1 MELKDYQTKILEYL
15 DAYLGELQ
23 SQKSEKSDYFEFQK
37 SKGKEAVPP
46 EQSDYCQLAW
56 ESVKAKVAIPLRKD
70 KNGSATPSTYTVR
83 KDGLGRNIPNICF
96 KVPTGGGKTL
106 MAAAALQRINQ
117 DYFKRNNGFIL
128 WIVPSDTIYTQ
139 TSKQL
144 RNKEHPYRQV
154 LDRASGGRTVI
165 LEKGDRFTAQDVE
178 NNLCVMLLM
187 LQSGNRQNK
196 DALKMFQ
203 DSGKFES
210 FFPALDDYNANKSV
224 LAAVPN
230 LDVVGLADGGVVN
243 GLTIKHSLGNV
254 MRLLRPIAIFDEGHR
269 GASQL
274 AQDTVNGFNAS
285 FILELSATPKEHSN
299 VLINVGG
306 QELKKEQMIKLPINV
321 IPYDQENWQHTL
333 NQAHAKLAELD
344 KASSKYQAVAGKYIR
359 PIMVIKAEPKKK
371 GETYDHVADIK
382 AYLMKRLNV
391 LEDEIRIKL
400 ADDDELGDTDL
411 FDKLCPVRYIITK
424 DALKEGWDCSFAYV
438 LAILSNS
445 KSETALT
452 QFIGRVLRQPYATE
466 TNIPALNQCY
476 VYCDNA
482 DVNDAAQAIKTGLED
497 EGMGDVSDQIVAGN
511 GQAAGKEKTTLKRHA
526 KYQGAKIFLPSL
538 NVVRDGKPSSFDY
551 YADVLAE
558 IQWDDYTFAP
568 QGGLVLA
575 DKEAMDF
582 QSLKVDWQ
590 RGETGKLDFEHGGRQ
605 SEQVTNEI
613 NLTLMVSQL
622 MDKVPNAWQAYRII
636 ADVLGKLREQKNSD
650 AKIALNSVFIVEEIK
665 KDAFRW
671 MLEQS
676 EAIFRRKLDV
686 GVIFLR
692 LLATPYDKLNWRMAE
707 TVEVSHNLNE
717 NSVTWDKSLFQPQY
731 PSSYNGLEKPV
742 ALAINNKDVV
752 EWWHRLAVK
761 GTEYCLLGWKREK
774 IYPDFLVKLDTGKD
788 GIDRLYFIESKG
800 DQLEGNK
807 DTDYKRKL
815 FETINAALSGNAKP
829 MGEFKLADAKEKISF
844 HMVFEG
850 SWENEI
856 NKLLAA

>member
-1 MELKDYQTKILEYL
+1 MELKDYQIKVLDYL
-15 DAYLGELQ
+15 DSYLGELQ
-23 SQKSEKSDYFEFQK
+23 TQKSEKQDYFAFQK
-37 SKGKEAVPP
+37 HKGKDAVHP
-46 EQSDYCQLAW
+46 EQSDYCQQAW
-56 ESVKAKVAIPLRKD
+56 EALKAKMAVHR
-70 KNGSATPSTYTVR
+70 STYTVR
-83 KDGLGRNIPNICF
+83 KDGMGRNIPNVCF

-106 MAAAALQRINQ
+106 LAAAALQRINQ
-117 DYFKRNNGFIL
+117 DYFKRNNGFVL

-154 LDRASGGRTVI
+154 LDRASGGRTII
-165 LEKGDRFTAQDVE
+165 LEKGDRFTAQDAQD
-178 NNLCVMLLM
+178 NLCVMLLM
-187 LQSGNRQNK
+187 LQSSNRQNK

-210 FFPALDDYNANKSV
+210 FFPALDDYNANKAA

-230 LDVVGLADGGVVN
+230 LDVVGLADGHTVVS
-243 GLTIKHSLGNV
+243 GLTVKHSLGNV

-306 QELKKEQMIKLPINV
+306 KELKKEQMIKLPINV
-321 IPYDQENWQHTL
+321 IPYEKPNWQHTL
-333 NQAHAKLAELD
+333 NQAHAKLSELG
-344 KASSKYQAVAGKYIR
+344 KAAARYQADAGKYIR
-359 PIMVIKAEPKKK
+359 PLMVIKAEPKKK
-371 GETYDHVADIK
+371 GETYDHVADVK
-382 AYLMKRLNV
+382 DYLMKNLNV

-400 ADDDELGDTDL
+400 ADNNELGDEDL
-411 FDKLCPVRYIITK
+411 FDRLCPVRYIITK

-438 LAILSNS
+438 LSILSNS

-452 QFIGRVLRQPYATE
+452 QFIGRVLRQPYAQE
-466 TNIPALNQCY
+466 TTIPALNQCF

-482 DVNDAAQAIKTGLED
+482 DVNSAALGIKKGLEE
-497 EGMGDVSDQIVAGN
+497 EGMGDVSDQIVVGS
-511 GQAAGKEKTTLKRHA
+511 GQAMGKEKATLKRQA

-538 NVVRDGKPSSFDY
+538 NVVRDGKPVPFDY
-551 YADVLAE
+551 YADILGDVR
-558 IQWDDYTFAP
+558 WDDYAFAALD
-568 QGGLVLA
+568 GLVLA

-582 QSLKVDWQ
+582 QSLKVDWAKD
-590 RGETGKLDFEHGGRQ
+590 ETGQFDFDKGQRQ

-636 ADVLGKLREQKNSD
+636 EGVLAKLRAKKNSD
-650 AKIALNSVFIVEEIK
+650 AKIALNAVFIVEEIK

-676 EAIFRRKLDV
+676 EIIFRRKLDD

-692 LLATPYDKLNWRMAE
+692 LLATPFEKLNWQMAE
-707 TVEVSHNLNE
+707 TVEVPCNVNE
-717 NSVTWDKSLFQPQY
+717 SPVALTKSMFHPQY
-731 PSSYNGLEKPV
+731 RSNYNGLEYPV

-761 GTEYCLLGWKREK
+761 GTEYSVQGWKREK
-774 IYPDFLVKLDTGKD
+774 IYPDFLVKLETGKD
-788 GIDRLYFIESKG
+788 GVERLYFIESKG

-807 DTDYKRKL
+807 DTGYKQKL
-815 FETINAALSGNAKP
+815 FETINAALAGDAKP
-829 MGEFKLADAKEKISF
+829 KGEFKFADSKEKISF

-850 SWENEI
+850 AWENEL
-856 NKLLAA
+856 NKLLVA